1 MFTSG
6 DPWKCLSCGVHGQDT
21 NQLDYPQAFRDG
33 KRALTG
39 SSILDCGKY
48 DLVDDRCTSETT
60 KWYSIR
66 WNTNPD
72 GSGPGGFIRELR
84 LHPDNVHLGFNSF
97 TQTNGKLGQIAYF
110 SRLTFNQSP
119 DSGLP
124 LAPRYDLVNVTQ
136 LFDPNGTQPVE
147 TKDDQLIITPEA
159 ITVGELRGFSG
170 DGKEVTY
177 IGYPTESSNIDA
189 YAADLTTGS
198 VRRLTSHPEYTDPLD
213 FSPDNQWFVV
223 LDTRGTD
230 RQMWLSGMRN
240 IPPITDLISVAA
252 TSSTRNNGRRRFFRP
267 YLLDR
272 HGDRGDYYGQ
282 RLDDQGSGF
291 SGSGDYNDPEWNAR
305 ADPRWSPDG
314 TQIVWWEEI
323 ALSPA
328 CGGHNP
334 HPCYPSKE
342 PGGRAQRV
350 VVATLPSR
358 RPFRSTSVK
367 PVSDAVP
374 WGTPYVPGSKPVA
387 RPQPS
392 AGNYTLQGRESGYAQ
407 VQIGL
412 DKTEAINSVAL
423 NISSFQTM
431 ESISSKGLRVSRP
444 GQVLSRKSL

>member
-1 MFTSG
+1 
-6 DPWKCLSCGVHGQDT
+6 
-21 NQLDYPQAFRDG
+21 
-33 KRALTG
+33 
-39 SSILDCGKY
+39 
-48 DLVDDRCTSETT
+48 
-60 KWYSIR
+60 
-66 WNTNPD
+66 
-72 GSGPGGFIRELR
+72 
-84 LHPDNVHLGFNSF
+84 
-97 TQTNGKLGQIAYF
+97 
-110 SRLTFNQSP
+110 
-119 DSGLP
+119 
-124 LAPRYDLVNVTQ
+124 
-136 LFDPNGTQPVE
+136 
-147 TKDDQLIITPEA
+147 
-159 ITVGELRGFSG
+159 
-170 DGKEVTY
+170 
-177 IGYPTESSNIDA
+177 
-189 YAADLTTGS
+189 
-198 VRRLTSHPEYTDPLD
+198 
-213 FSPDNQWFVV
+213 
-223 LDTRGTD
+223 
-230 RQMWLSGMRN
+230 MRN

-412 DKTEAINSVAL
+412 DKTEAINSVSVEYFKFSDDGEYILEGAESVTTRAGSFSKVFIDWHSDL
-423 NISSFQTM
+423 VQTKGNLRNTKKTSHDGFQLAIDIFTNIFNANGTLTTEVDGKVYHQPANGT
-431 ESISSKGLRVSRP
+431 
-444 GQVLSRKSL
+444 